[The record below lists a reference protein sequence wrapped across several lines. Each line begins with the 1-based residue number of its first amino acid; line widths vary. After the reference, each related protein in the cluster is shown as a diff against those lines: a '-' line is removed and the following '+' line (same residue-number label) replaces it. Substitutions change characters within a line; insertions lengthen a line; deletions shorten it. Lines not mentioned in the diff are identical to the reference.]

1 MSLNP
6 VLTQRKG
13 KTGEHFNSSSI
24 VLARLHLK
32 AEKSCRVWNWYFWR
46 WSWEQLCSL
55 HSTSPRSSSQRYCG
69 QICWMEKLG
78 FLVFAFLQIANRNPQ
93 SAARSQVK
101 EEIIEVA
108 DEAEVKS
115 SPPPASGPA
124 PPKSKKK
131 PEKKTKEKDTFK
143 HPWLVTSL
151 KVCLNVFS
159 ECKNKFR
166 ATVGGWWILISAPM
180 GGIWPLVQR
189 IRLLWFGAPS
199 KHRAASNH
207 IILVHCREFSAREH
221 KPLRCNVE
229 FDHGLFVK

>member
-1 MSLNP
+1 
-6 VLTQRKG
+6 
-13 KTGEHFNSSSI
+13 
-24 VLARLHLK
+24 
-32 AEKSCRVWNWYFWR
+32 
-46 WSWEQLCSL
+46 
-55 HSTSPRSSSQRYCG
+55 
-69 QICWMEKLG
+69 MEKLG
-78 FLVFAFLQIANRNPQ
+78 FLVFAFFANANRNPQ

-159 ECKNKFR
+159 ECKNKSR
-166 ATVGGWWILISAPM
+166 ATVGG
-180 GGIWPLVQR
+180 
-189 IRLLWFGAPS
+189 
-199 KHRAASNH
+199 
-207 IILVHCREFSAREH
+207 
-221 KPLRCNVE
+221 
-229 FDHGLFVK
+229 

>member
-32 AEKSCRVWNWYFWR
+32 
-46 WSWEQLCSL
+46 
-55 HSTSPRSSSQRYCG
+55 
-69 QICWMEKLG
+69 CWEKLQSMELI
-78 FLVFAFLQIANRNPQ
+78 FLTLILGATVLLAFYIAKIFKSEVLWSDMLNGKTWFSCFCFFANRNPQ

-115 SPPPASGPA
+115 SPPPAPGPA
-124 PPKSKKK
+124 PTKSKKK

-207 IILVHCREFSAREH
+207 IVLVYCREFSAREH